1 MYPHQELHSLPVRV
15 ASIQDA
21 RRRQGLIRMT
31 TEYSAPKFQGT
42 RTILLTL
49 ALGFAAL
56 TPILLALTNPIPA
69 SAQTPAAASPQA
81 ADTPASPTDIVG
93 TWQGTLKI
101 AANADHP
108 EINLR
113 LVFKISRSDA
123 NALKAVWYSIDQ
135 GGQPLPV
142 ATVSFQD
149 GVLKFKI
156 TLVPRSYE
164 GKMSADGKSIA
175 GTWMEDTTPI
185 PLPLARATPETEW
198 TIPTPPP
205 PVPPMAADANP
216 SFEVATIKPSK
227 PGTPGKGFGFQA
239 GHFMTR
245 NTDLNDLIAFA
256 YGRHPKQ
263 LIGAPDWF
271 GTDLFDIEAKPDAE
285 GRPSMK
291 QMGTMAQKLLEE
303 RFALKFHHEQ
313 RELSVYVISV
323 AAGGPKMTK
332 TNSGPNDPPAFFF
345 RALGDLTVRNQNM
358 NDFAQWMQNGVM
370 DRPVVDQTGLTDR
383 YDFQLKWTPDES
395 QFAAFRGVATLYRD
409 HRTTGLEDGAR
420 EGSRR
425 RHSHRPRRKAFSELV
440 RCVERSY
447 DNNAVIL
454 SEVWLVF

>member
-1 MYPHQELHSLPVRV
+1 MPENF
-15 ASIQDA
+15 A
-21 RRRQGLIRMT
+21 RKLCGL
-31 TEYSAPKFQGT
+31 Q
-42 RTILLTL
+42 TILLSL
-49 ALGFAAL
+49 ALGYAGL
-56 TPILLALTNPIPA
+56 TPIFLGLMNASTA
-69 SAQTPAAASPQA
+69 SAQAPAAATAQA
-81 ADTPASPTDIVG
+81 ATTPASPTDIVG

-108 EINLR
+108 AIDLR
-113 LVFKISRSDA
+113 LVFKISRTDA
-123 NALKAVWYSIDQ
+123 GGLKAAWYSIDQ

-142 ATVSFQD
+142 ETANFQD

-198 TIPTPPP
+198 SIPTPPP
-205 PVPPMAADANP
+205 PVSPMAADANP

-227 PGTPGKGFGFQA
+227 PGTQGKGFGFRA
-239 GHFMTR
+239 GHFVTL

-263 LIGAPDWF
+263 IVGAPDWF

-291 QMGTMAQKLLEE
+291 QMATMAQKLLED
-303 RFALKFHHEQ
+303 RFQLKYHHEK

-332 TNSGPNDPPAFFF
+332 TTSAPNDPQGFAF

-358 NDFAQWMQNGVM
+358 TDFAQWMQNGVM

-395 QFAAFRGVATLYRD
+395 QFAAFRSVGALVPPPTDSATAPPLLYTAITEQLGLKMGPAKVPVDVIVID
-409 HRTTGLEDGAR
+409 HAEKPSA
-420 EGSRR
+420 
-425 RHSHRPRRKAFSELV
+425 
-440 RCVERSY
+440 
-447 DNNAVIL
+447 N
-454 SEVWLVF
+454 